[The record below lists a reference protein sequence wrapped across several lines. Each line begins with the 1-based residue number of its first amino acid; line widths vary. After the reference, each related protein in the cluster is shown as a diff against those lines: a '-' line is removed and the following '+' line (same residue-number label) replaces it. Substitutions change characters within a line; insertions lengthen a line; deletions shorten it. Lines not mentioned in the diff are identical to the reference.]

1 MHESNLKNLNL
12 KLLLNG
18 KGNHHQRLLK
28 DFTFT
33 GILRKK
39 YF

>member
-1 MHESNLKNLNL
+1 MHKSNLKNLNL

-18 KGNHHQRLLK
+18 KGNQHQRLLK
-28 DFTFT
+28 DFIFRS
-33 GILRKK
+33 IQKI